1 MSGCKTIRIII
12 MLAGTVLFICQ
23 AYAAEFSADL
33 FLANPGDS
41 TTARLYVRDHIY
53 RVEKLDGDVKFLA
66 IENRLTDITTAM
78 NPEERTYINLEG
90 SSGAFSNPVK
100 GWEYIANNTEEKHLG
115 TDTVNGFECDHYS
128 YTYTGATEAHL
139 ELWKSKKLDHFIKYI
154 VHYGGGN
161 GDGSMEIRNVVEE
174 PLDDA
179 LFQVPDGYT
188 REKTAEEI
196 ELERPAIGAKE
207 SSTAPA
213 GRRIVSGGEL
223 SVKVNPELTTRVE
236 LTNLIKDSSVCHIH
250 LYKNGQKIDL
260 GNFPEPMEETFA
272 MVYNGDRKKRM
283 YGMQLH
289 ADEVKVKLEK
299 GRVMATVF
307 NEYSSFDEVRRTQYY
322 ISSPGQGLSGWE
334 GRPIHLKIIGDSPA
348 AEMSSVKLHV
358 YEQKYVDG
366 KEQKNTIEKLE
377 FELKNGEEKVLEY
390 SVETKANYVSIGVE
404 EGGGVKLF
412 FVQP

>member
-1 MSGCKTIRIII
+1 

-188 REKTAEEI
+188 R
-196 ELERPAIGAKE
+196 
-207 SSTAPA
+207 
-213 GRRIVSGGEL
+213 
-223 SVKVNPELTTRVE
+223 
-236 LTNLIKDSSVCHIH
+236 SVCHIH